1 MNLKKRKHFTLKKED
16 SFLMNLF
23 LSSYFSFQTRTDL
36 VLAKFYFSA
45 AVRHFLKTFRK
56 IAGKRLWWKPY
67 LGKFKLFKVDSGKGV
82 FLSVFRAHVSGC
94 FQTLNSIHLND
105 NTVWCIYSRVI
116 KDLSKSGGFFLLN
129 ALKYSGESQFH
140 SPYAQSLHI
149 FWNILLK
156 KTKTKKNVKLK
167 KLFCKD
173 KSSES
178 SS

>member
-1 MNLKKRKHFTLKKED
+1 MNLKKRKHFTLKKEE

-45 AVRHFLKTFRK
+45 AVRRFLKTFRK

-94 FQTLNSIHLND
+94 FQTLNRYAFIWMI
-105 NTVWCIYSRVI
+105 T
-116 KDLSKSGGFFLLN
+116 LSG
-129 ALKYSGESQFH
+129 AYT
-140 SPYAQSLHI
+140 P
-149 FWNILLK
+149 
-156 KTKTKKNVKLK
+156 
-167 KLFCKD
+167 
-173 KSSES
+173 ES
-178 SS
+178 SKICQKVEAFSY